1 SGHSLALVFP
11 TRSIVVFPLA
21 SCCSSFL
28 KEKEKALQINQ
39 CHYYGKRMA
48 RKPNPVKS
56 VQITVSTTALVH
68 GYLSAL
74 VETGLYGKNPAEAAE
89 RLIAKGVEVALAGG
103 IIPRR
108 ERTRNAR
115 QFTIPEERRL
125 V

>member
-1 SGHSLALVFP
+1 VSLKSRKLPQHSEKASAQGPCCAAVPHFWGASPPQLPRALTP
-11 TRSIVVFPLA
+11 S
-21 SCCSSFL
+21 
-28 KEKEKALQINQ
+28 EKKALQKNQ

-56 VQITVSTTALVH
+56 VQITVSTTPLVH

-74 VETGLYGKNPAEAAE
+74 VDTGLYGKNAAEAAE

-108 ERTRNAR
+108 ETRG
-115 QFTIPEERRL
+115 
-125 V
+125 

>member
-1 SGHSLALVFP
+1 
-11 TRSIVVFPLA
+11 
-21 SCCSSFL
+21 
-28 KEKEKALQINQ
+28 
-39 CHYYGKRMA
+39 MA
-48 RKPNPVKS
+48 RKPNSVKS
-56 VQITVSTTALVH
+56 VQITVSTTPPGQ

-74 VETGLYGKNPAEAAE
+74 VDTGFYRKNPAEAAE

-125 V
+125 LSAPGFVKDWWLNLLPRSGCS

>member
-1 SGHSLALVFP
+1 
-11 TRSIVVFPLA
+11 
-21 SCCSSFL
+21 
-28 KEKEKALQINQ
+28 
-39 CHYYGKRMA
+39 MA

-56 VQITVSTTALVH
+56 VQITVSTTPLVH

-74 VETGLYGKNPAEAAE
+74 VDTGLYGKNPAEAAE

-115 QFTIPEERRL
+115 QFNNPRGAPPAMSPGLRQGLMAKSASTDL
-125 V
+125 LLDAG